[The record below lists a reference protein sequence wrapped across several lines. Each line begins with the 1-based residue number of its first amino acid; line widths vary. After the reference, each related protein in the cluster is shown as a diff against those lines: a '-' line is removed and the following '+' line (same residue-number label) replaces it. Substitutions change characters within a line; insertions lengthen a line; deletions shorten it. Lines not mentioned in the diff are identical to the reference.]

1 LGQAGLL
8 VIAAE
13 PAITAVAEYLMPFLP
28 NNLRARPPGHPGAVL
43 YSIRRSLIN
52 VSVLNC
58 FATLPE
64 TRMPRAASQPDPLNI
79 SWHSPALEG
88 QLSVRQALDK
98 LNAPA
103 RTTSNDVR
111 DIDSRSR
118 RPV

>member
-1 LGQAGLL
+1 
-8 VIAAE
+8 
-13 PAITAVAEYLMPFLP
+13 M
-28 NNLRARPPGHPGAVL
+28 
-43 YSIRRSLIN
+43 
-52 VSVLNC
+52 SVLTC
-58 FATLPE
+58 FATLRE
-64 TRMPRAASQPDPLNI
+64 TRVPRAASQPDLLSI
-79 SWHSPALEG
+79 SGRSPALEG